1 LKKSIK
7 FLQSNGNVELPS
19 VLPTPRAVRSHTV
32 RTLAN
37 WLVLSSR
44 DSRAIDFLL
53 KSRVSTPE
61 ITFREKLIFQ
71 CLFDGR
77 PPQETILTKTLAETN
92 TQTKCNRTKFQ
103 LLGWDATEY
112 RPSFFFSVIIY

>member
-1 LKKSIK
+1 MFWPLFQPERKFQYLQNRIGFGYYLKKSIK
-7 FLQSNGNVELPS
+7 LLQSNGNDELPS

-44 DSRAIDFLL
+44 DSRAIDFRL

-71 CLFDGR
+71 CLFD
-77 PPQETILTKTLAETN
+77 
-92 TQTKCNRTKFQ
+92 
-103 LLGWDATEY
+103 
-112 RPSFFFSVIIY
+112 